1 MPEALVNLRLDH
13 ERKLREVIKDV
24 SEIPNVKWAR
34 LIFGPTDAVAFVET
48 RHWIELETTV
58 YKISSVDGVLET
70 DTRILVPET
79 E

>member
-13 ERKLREVIKDV
+13 DLKLRDV
-24 SEIPNVKWAR
+24 VRKVAAVDNVKWAR
-34 LIFGPTDAVAFVET
+34 LIFGPTDAVAFIQT

-58 YKISSVDGVLET
+58 YKISSVEGVLET